1 MIMAS
6 PHHAFGRRR
15 QEYGFT
21 IIEMLVYMVVAGIV
35 MAAVYQLLIGQ
46 SRSYTKQREVM
57 DVHGTLRAAA
67 SLLAW
72 ELRQASAARGDLY
85 TIGANSIA
93 LRSIQGAAVVC
104 QRTTNQARYGLAR
117 TTGEITAT
125 VDDTVLV
132 YLGDTQGWNVIELGG
147 IQTGA
152 AQRPDCVWPGYGMAD
167 LRADLIVNKKND
179 TTGVWVGS
187 PFLTF
192 RRVEYALYQEYGRYW
207 LGRKVGAAA
216 SYEMMTGPLK
226 ATDGL
231 VFVYRDAAGVVTT
244 QPNEVATIEV
254 VLRAESYV
262 ELQTGGR
269 QQDSVA
275 IKIALRS

>member
-1 MIMAS
+1 MAR
-6 PHHAFGRRR
+6 PHPAPGRRR
-15 QEYGFT
+15 HEYGFT

-35 MAAVYQLLIGQ
+35 MGSVYQLLIGQ

-67 SLLAW
+67 SLLVW
-72 ELRQASAARGDLY
+72 ELRQVSPERGDLY
-85 TIGANSIA
+85 TIGANSIT
-93 LRSIQGAAVVC
+93 LRSFQGAAIVC
-104 QRTTNQARYGLAR
+104 QKTNNQPRYGLAR
-117 TTGEITAT
+117 ATGEMTAT
-125 VDDTVLV
+125 ADDTALV
-132 YLGDTQGWNVIELGG
+132 YLGDTQGWKVMEIGA
-147 IQTGA
+147 IQTST

-167 LRADLIVNKKND
+167 LRADLIVNRKND
-179 TTGVWVGS
+179 TTGVRPGM
-187 PFLTF
+187 PFRTF

-207 LGRKVGAAA
+207 LGRKLGAAA

-226 ATDGL
+226 ATGGL

-254 VLRAESYV
+254 VLRAESYM

-275 IKIALRS
+275 IRIALRS

>member
-6 PHHAFGRRR
+6 PHPAFGRRR
-15 QEYGFT
+15 REYGFT
-21 IIEMLVYMVVAGIV
+21 LIEMLVYMVIAGIV
-35 MAAVYQLLIGQ
+35 MGSVYQLLIGQ

-72 ELRQASAARGDLY
+72 ELRQVSAERGDLY
-85 TIGANSIA
+85 TIGPNSIA
-93 LRSIQGAAVVC
+93 LRSIQGAGVVC
-104 QRTTNQARYGLAR
+104 QKTNNQARYGVGRA
-117 TTGEITAT
+117 TGKITAT
-125 VDDTVLV
+125 ADDTVLV
-132 YLGDTQGWNVIELGG
+132 YLGATQGWKVIELGA
-147 IQTGA
+147 ILTGTG
-152 AQRPDCVWPGYGMAD
+152 RPDCVWPGYGIAD
-167 LRADLIVNKKND
+167 LRADLVVNKKTD

-187 PFLTF
+187 PFRTF
-192 RRVEYALYQEYGRYW
+192 RRVEYSLYQEYGRYW

-244 QPNEVATIEV
+244 QPNQVATIEV

-275 IKIALRS
+275 LRIALRN

>member
-6 PHHAFGRRR
+6 PHPAFGRRR
-15 QEYGFT
+15 REYGFT
-21 IIEMLVYMVVAGIV
+21 LIEMLVYMVVAAIV
-35 MAAVYQLLIGQ
+35 MAAMYQLLIGQ
-46 SRSYTKQREVM
+46 SRSYTKQRELM

-72 ELRQASAARGDLY
+72 ELRQASGARGDLY

-93 LRSIQGAAVVC
+93 LRSIQGAGIVC
-104 QRTTNQARYGLAR
+104 QRSTNQPRYGLGMA
-117 TTGEITAT
+117 TGQITAT
-125 VDDTVLV
+125 ADDTVLV
-132 YLGDTQGWNVIELGG
+132 YLGDTQGWKVIELGA
-147 IQTGA
+147 IITGA
-152 AQRPDCVWPGYGMAD
+152 GRPDCVWPGYGIAD
-167 LRADLIVNKKND
+167 LRADLVVSKKND

-187 PFLTF
+187 PFRTF
-192 RRVEYALYQEYGRYW
+192 RRVEYSLYQEYGRYW

-216 SYEMMTGPLK
+216 SYEMMTGPLR

-244 QPNEVATIEV
+244 QPNQVATIEV
-254 VLRAESYV
+254 MLRAESYL

-275 IKIALRS
+275 IRIALRN